1 MRRNFRYSRLHR
13 RLQHYV
19 STCDRQVSWH
29 ECRTRSKGEIPMI
42 RRALPIVLAVVISLT
57 AAFFMK
63 LSITPLKIAI
73 ILAFTIFAVC
83 LKEYVYRL
91 RKRIE
96 EKSSSHIDG

>member
-1 MRRNFRYSRLHR
+1 
-13 RLQHYV
+13 
-19 STCDRQVSWH
+19 
-29 ECRTRSKGEIPMI
+29 MI

-57 AAFFMK
+57 AAVFLK
-63 LSITPLKIAI
+63 LSITPLKVAI
-73 ILAFTIFAVC
+73 VLAFTIFAVC

>member
-1 MRRNFRYSRLHR
+1 
-13 RLQHYV
+13 
-19 STCDRQVSWH
+19 
-29 ECRTRSKGEIPMI
+29 MI

-63 LSITPLKIAI
+63 LSITPLKITI